1 MSVINQSRVLNTRA
15 MGQRFVL
22 SLAIALLLDRPI
34 AADTNVAVSPGLT
47 DLSGLSVVNA
57 KMATEKVPRLCK
69 KARKKSSY
77 RGDYLDNFRTL
88 KEGRS
93 GWLYRDYDLKKDF
106 GPSKAGYKHLRKL
119 NGALAKRGTQLL
131 IVPIPTRGLVE
142 TQQLGKIKYDIKA
155 GRRAYARY
163 LQRLRKVGLQVP
175 ALPQLFESL
184 DEPGETQEPLF
195 FARDHHWSS
204 EGARRVAQL
213 TAAHIK
219 TLDIYPVL
227 AKSVFRTHPQARR
240 ELDGSLQ
247 RAAFKICGKPYPQEQ
262 FDEYTTE
269 SLATQDLFT
278 DLPEAEVVLVG
289 TSNSKGQLNF
299 NFSGFLSEYTQLDV
313 LNLAQSGG
321 GYGGALKTYLNSDAF
336 VYKPPKLLIWEL
348 PGYYSLNNAEFFD
361 ELLSQLTG
369 ESL

>member
-1 MSVINQSRVLNTRA
+1 MR
-15 MGQRFVL
+15 QRLFL
-22 SLAIALLLDRPI
+22 PLTLALLLARPI
-34 AADTNVAVSPGLT
+34 AADTNVTVSPGLT
-47 DLSGLSVVNA
+47 DISGLSVLNA
-57 KMATEKVPRLCK
+57 AMVTEKVPRLCK

-77 RGDYLDNFRTL
+77 RGDYLNNFRTL
-88 KEGRS
+88 KQGRS

-155 GRRAYARY
+155 GRRAYSRY

-175 ALPQLFESL
+175 ELPQLFESL
-184 DEPGETQEPLF
+184 DEPDKTLEPLF

-219 TLDIYPVL
+219 TLDLYPKL
-227 AKSVFRTHPQARR
+227 AKSAFRTQAQARR
-240 ELDGSLQ
+240 ELDGSMQ
-247 RAAFKICGKPYPQEQ
+247 RAAFKICGKPYPSEQ
-262 FDEYTTE
+262 FDEYATE
-269 SLATQDLFT
+269 SLSTEDLFA

-299 NFSGFLSEYTQLDV
+299 NFSGFLSEFSQLDV

-321 GYGGALKTYLNSDAF
+321 GYGGALKAYLSSDAF
-336 VYKPPKLLIWEL
+336 AHKPPKLLIWEL
-348 PGYYSLNNAEFFD
+348 PGYYSLNNGEFFD
-361 ELLSQLTG
+361 ELLNRLTG